1 MNRLLIL
8 LAFVCAAKTPFAQDT
23 PALSASDAAKVDK
36 LSQQYVAAVG
46 KKSDEISAAIDKTT
60 QQYLDRLQKQ
70 ELKLQKRMAK
80 VDSVKAHNV
89 FASSAAKYQQLK
101 NDINNRAQRLQR
113 STGRYLPFTDTAA
126 TSLKFLSGNPFGS
139 KLPVN
144 PSQLKDALGKV
155 NALEAQLKQAEN
167 VKEFI
172 RQRKE
177 YLKQQLASDNMGS
190 DLKKYNSTAWYYI
203 QQINDYK
210 KSLSDPTKAEQK
222 ALALLRQ
229 YGPFQSFMAK
239 NSVLAGLFNV
249 PADYGTTSLNGLQT
263 VSQVQNLLQS
273 RISNLGPNAMQT
285 VQASLGAAQS
295 ELSKLRNRFPQAGST
310 GDMPDM
316 NPQATKTQSFKK
328 RLLFGLDMQ
337 TTKTNGVIPTY
348 TDFALTAGYRALDR
362 LTFTVGISYK
372 MGWGQDLRHIHLSSQ
387 GMGLRSGLDFKV
399 KRSFFLTAGAEAN
412 YLSAFKSIKEL
423 RDYSAW
429 SMSALTGVSKT
440 VSLKTKFFKNTRVSV
455 LYDWLHAA
463 HIPAT
468 PAFVFR
474 AGYNF

>member
-1 MNRLLIL
+1 
-8 LAFVCAAKTPFAQDT
+8 FVCVAQTPFAQDT

-36 LSQQYVAAVG
+36 MSQQYIAAVG
-46 KKSDEISAAIDKTT
+46 KKSDEVSNDIDKAT
-60 QQYLDRLQKQ
+60 QQYLDKLQKQ
-70 ELKLQKRMAK
+70 ELKLQKKLAK

-101 NDINNRAQRLQR
+101 NDIYNRAQRLQR
-113 STGRYLPFTDTAA
+113 SSGRYLPFTDTAA

-190 DLKKYNSTAWYYI
+190 DLKKYNVTAYYYT

-210 KSLSDPTKAEQK
+210 KALSDPTKAEQK

-239 NSVLAGLFNV
+239 NSALAGLFNV
-249 PADYGTTSLNGLQT
+249 PADYGSANMNGLQT
-263 VSQVQNLLQS
+263 ISQVQNLLQS
-273 RISNLGPNAMQT
+273 RLTNMGPNAMQT

-337 TTKTNGVIPTY
+337 TTKSNNVIPTY

-412 YLSAFKSIKEL
+412 YLSAFNSIKEL
-423 RDYSAW
+423 HDYSAW

-468 PAFVFR
+468 TAFVFR